1 MRLYVAAAQMRRVE
15 SWWHRVNP
23 QTLGSF
29 LLQQAKRA
37 GIQQALLPRVI
48 GGYLNPQTRS

>member
-1 MRLYVAAAQMRRVE
+1 MRRVE